1 MVEYSYDAWGNQQ
14 VSGSNTT
21 LGNLN
26 PFRYRSYFY
35 DTETELYYLNTRY
48 YDPIYCRFINM
59 DSFDY
64 ADPEQLN
71 GLNLYVYCANNP
83 VMGYDPEGTTAWWE
97 WLLLAVAVTAVVVAG
112 VVATVATGGTAL
124 VAGGIAIGGSVA
136 GVTDIVGQGLSKGWD
151 NISVGEVAASIF
163 IGGTV
168 GGAGGAGMASGAYT
182 AGAFALAGG
191 GSSSAGT
198 AIAGAGIFA
207 LNILFSKG
215 SGRRI
220 GHNKHENQM
229 WDEAMR
235 LLDIHD
241 KELIQRLHQKNRKMP
256 YAETLKELIKNLKE
270 ILSKLGL

>member
-1 MVEYSYDAWGNQQ
+1 
-14 VSGSNTT
+14 
-21 LGNLN
+21 
-26 PFRYRSYFY
+26 
-35 DTETELYYLNTRY
+35 
-48 YDPIYCRFINM
+48 M

-83 VMGYDPEGTTAWWE
+83 VMGYDPVGTTAWWE

-198 AIAGAGIFA
+198 AIAGAGLFA
-207 LNILFSKG
+207 LNILFSKWIPG
-215 SGRRI
+215 SWPGDDPTVSPGDGFEWRGRGDI
-220 GHNKHENQM
+220 GSDKGAWFNPETHDSLHPDLNHPAGISPH
-229 WDEAMR
+229 WDYVNR
-235 LLDIHD
+235 LLKIF
-241 KELIQRLHQKNRKMP
+241 KRIFK
-256 YAETLKELIKNLKE
+256 
-270 ILSKLGL
+270 